1 VVIKDTAS
9 AARRAWV
16 QFAPLLLR
24 SRVIVGKLRSLLNLT
39 FHNRKMQ
46 IINPPVFWGWRRV
59 IETTHV
65 DVWHRGRAE
74 KVPDFHLHPT
84 AEDAEAWSG

>member
-1 VVIKDTAS
+1 
-9 AARRAWV
+9 
-16 QFAPLLLR
+16 
-24 SRVIVGKLRSLLNLT
+24 
-39 FHNRKMQ
+39 MQ

-74 KVPDFHLHPT
+74 KIPDFHLHPT